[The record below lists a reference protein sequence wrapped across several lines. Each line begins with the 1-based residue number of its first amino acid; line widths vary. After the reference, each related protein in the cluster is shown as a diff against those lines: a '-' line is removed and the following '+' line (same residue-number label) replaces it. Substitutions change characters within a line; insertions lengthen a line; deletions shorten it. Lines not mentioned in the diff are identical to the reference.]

1 MLEKQ
6 YASQVTNFFCFQAEA
21 TAEPCPGKN
30 ESPMASAGV
39 QVVFVKKIPL
49 PMTPKLFLRPFFQDT
64 YSCFFCISIIK
75 FLLIAYVFS
84 CVLNSVF

>member
-39 QVVFVKKIPL
+39 QVVFVKKIDQ
-49 PMTPKLFLRPFFQDT
+49 K
-64 YSCFFCISIIK
+64 
-75 FLLIAYVFS
+75 
-84 CVLNSVF
+84 